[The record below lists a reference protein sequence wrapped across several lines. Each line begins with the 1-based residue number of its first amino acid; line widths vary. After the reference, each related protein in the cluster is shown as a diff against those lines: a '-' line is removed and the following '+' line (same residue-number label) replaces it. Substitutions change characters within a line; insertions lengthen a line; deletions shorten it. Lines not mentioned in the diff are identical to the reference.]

1 MRSDSKGTTTRSVAS
16 AGTRS
21 HQPSHGTPNGFSADY
36 LDRARHV
43 EEPPFLREARFS
55 GSWRVEAV
63 EGVGEELFAVSRRE
77 ESVAS
82 EGGGAAVAVFRRRAD
97 ALVAAAACSALAT
110 RCHLSLNTDERAS
123 SSRRRLGFPL
133 HDGQEHIG
141 HLARPEEELLPYLH
155 AVRCL
160 VANPEAMSL
169 ALAAMGSE
177 VSARVGRAVM
187 RRLES

>member
-1 MRSDSKGTTTRSVAS
+1 
-16 AGTRS
+16 
-21 HQPSHGTPNGFSADY
+21 
-36 LDRARHV
+36 V

-55 GSWRVEAV
+55 GSWRVEVV
-63 EGVGEELFAVSRRE
+63 EGVTEELFAVSRRE
-77 ESVAS
+77 EPVAA

-110 RCHLSLNTDERAS
+110 RCHLSLNTDDGEGSA
-123 SSRRRLGFPL
+123 RRRLGYPL
-133 HDGQEHIG
+133 HDGREHIG
-141 HLARPEEELLPYLH
+141 HLSRPEEDLLPYLH

>member
-1 MRSDSKGTTTRSVAS
+1 
-16 AGTRS
+16 
-21 HQPSHGTPNGFSADY
+21 
-36 LDRARHV
+36 
-43 EEPPFLREARFS
+43 
-55 GSWRVEAV
+55 VEAV
-63 EGVGEELFAVSRRE
+63 EGATEQLFAVSRRE
-77 ESVAS
+77 EPVAS

-110 RCHLSLNTDERAS
+110 RCHLSLNTDDGGGAA
-123 SSRRRLGFPL
+123 RRRLGYPL
-133 HDGQEHIG
+133 HDGREHIG
-141 HLARPEEELLPYLH
+141 HLSRPEEDLLPYLH

-160 VANPEAMSL
+160 VATPEAMSL

>member
-1 MRSDSKGTTTRSVAS
+1 MRLDSKGTTTRSAAS
-16 AGTRS
+16 ADTRS
-21 HQPSHGTPNGFSADY
+21 HHTPNGFSAAY

-55 GSWRVEAV
+55 GSWRVESV
-63 EGVGEELFAVSRRE
+63 DGVGEELFAVSRPE
-77 ESVAS
+77 EPVAA
-82 EGGGAAVAVFRRRAD
+82 EGGRAAMPVFRRRAD

-110 RCHLSLNTDERAS
+110 RCHLSLNKDERGGA
-123 SSRRRLGFPL
+123 SRRRLGFPL

-141 HLARPEEELLPYLH
+141 HLSRPEEELLPYLH

-177 VSARVGRAVM
+177 VSAQVGRAVM